1 MIFVECK
8 PDRTLTQFL
17 IENFPA
23 EIVHSGNKP
32 GVCKKLKKNQNCI
45 GLIDEDPNSVQ
56 PSYID
61 NLELEYDLEQ
71 FEIRVLKDQT
81 NNNRLIILKPR
92 LEEWIIA
99 TTRNCNI
106 EMEPFGLDSN
116 PHHLHSII
124 NTSLDLFMELIVF
137 LKDVIRAQSVLL
149 LKRLLEGET
158 L

>member
-8 PDRTLTQFL
+8 PDRTLIQFL

-32 GVCKKLKKNQNCI
+32 GVCKKLAKNQNCI
-45 GLIDEDPNSVQ
+45 GLIDEDPDSIQ

-71 FEIRVLKDQT
+71 DEIRVLKDQIH
-81 NNNRLIILKPR
+81 NNRLIILKPR

-99 TTRNCNI
+99 TARTCNI

-116 PHHLHSII
+116 PNHLHSII
-124 NTSLDLFMELIVF
+124 NSSLDLFMELIVF
-137 LKDVIRAQSVLL
+137 LKDVKSAQRILL
-149 LKRLLEGET
+149 LKRLVEGEN